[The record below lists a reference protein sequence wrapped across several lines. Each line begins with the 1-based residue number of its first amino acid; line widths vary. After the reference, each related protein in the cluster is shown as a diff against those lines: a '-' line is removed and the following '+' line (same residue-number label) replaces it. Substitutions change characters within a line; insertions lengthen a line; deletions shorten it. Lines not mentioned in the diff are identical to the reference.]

1 MENRSLYLCRHGQR
15 IDAIR
20 PKWYSTEDNRHDP
33 HLSEQ
38 GMRQVQLL
46 AKRLQAE
53 AIDHIFVSPYIRAL
67 QTAAPI
73 AESLQ
78 QPVMVEPGIGEWQ
91 SRYLVSSAVELPTAH
106 QRGEEF
112 PMIDTRYTPF
122 ILPVFPESEKDV
134 RERLLRTVTHL
145 LEQYDGNLL
154 LVGHGKVVSG
164 VSTQLT
170 GKPENTFR
178 HDVAC
183 LTQLVYEGGKWYVR
197 INGDTSHLNP
207 DVQWV

>member
-15 IDAIR
+15 IDAIL
-20 PKWYSTEDNRHDP
+20 PKWYSKEDNRHDP

-38 GMRQVQLL
+38 GMLQVDLL
-46 AKRLQAE
+46 AKRVQAE
-53 AIDHIFVSPYIRAL
+53 PIDHIFVSPYIRAL
-67 QTAAPI
+67 QTATPI
-73 AESLQ
+73 AEALQ
-78 QPVMVEPGIGEWQ
+78 QSIMVEPGIGEWQ
-91 SRYLVSSAVELPTAH
+91 SRYLVSSGVELPTAQ
-106 QRGEEF
+106 QRSEQF
-112 PMIDTRYTPF
+112 PMIDLSYAPYLTPT
-122 ILPVFPESEKDV
+122 FPESEKEV
-134 RERLLRTVTHL
+134 RERLLRTVNHL

-170 GKPENTFR
+170 GQPENSFR

-183 LTQLVYEGGKWYVR
+183 LTQLVYESGKWHVR

-207 DVQWV
+207 DITWV